1 MRLNTFFIFLL
12 FSLIS
17 NISLSDCSGPQRI
30 FLMVKSVGDGSPFFI
45 LTETLSSWENE
56 NIRKLLTSLDRYVPL
71 TNKLSK
77 PKMEDVK
84 SVLTYFSKHKH
95 FVRRYEGVKLEFNY
109 KDSKKSVDIYA
120 SREGGVD
127 LTIEDIKDISVI
139 EHMEMGEFA
148 FPATASPD
156 DFLILKSYAPYR
168 LRSLTAEFEDIKA
181 IDFLVENS
189 RRTVILS
196 KPDGCI

>member
-30 FLMVKSVGDGSPFFI
+30 FLVVKSVDGGSPFFLLAETPSLLENKHI
-45 LTETLSSWENE
+45 LT
-56 NIRKLLTSLDRYVPL
+56 LLTSLHRYEPL
-71 TNKLSK
+71 TNKISK
-77 PKMEDVK
+77 PKMKDLK

-95 FVRRYEGVKLEFNY
+95 FVRRYEGVKLEFND

-127 LTIEDIKDISVI
+127 LTVEDIKDISVI

-168 LRSLTAEFEDIKA
+168 LRSLNSEYEDRKA
-181 IDFLVENS
+181 IDFLVESS